1 MSDRSLDDFL
11 SDADES
17 EPEDTQT
24 EETEDTHTED
34 PDAPADEDTSTE
46 SVEPAVAT
54 STLHTDGTPCE
65 SCGESVR
72 RRWLDDGAY
81 RCTECKDW

>member
-11 SDADES
+11 PDSEETDTDDETVEADEPA
-17 EPEDTQT
+17 E
-24 EETEDTHTED
+24 
-34 PDAPADEDTSTE
+34 ADEATE
-46 SVEPAVAT
+46 QTVDPAVAT
-54 STLHTDGTPCE
+54 STLAPDGAACE

-81 RCTECKDW
+81 VCSACKAW

>member
-1 MSDRSLDDFL
+1 MSDRSLNDFL

-17 EPEDTQT
+17 EPEDTQADDT
-24 EETEDTHTED
+24 QPEEPDPPEDT
-34 PDAPADEDTSTE
+34 APE

>member
-17 EPEDTQT
+17 EPEDTQA
-24 EETEDTHTED
+24 EETEDTQVEEPD
-34 PDAPADEDTSTE
+34 PSEDTPTE
-46 SVEPAVAT
+46 SVDPAVAT
-54 STLHTDGTPCE
+54 STLHTDGAPCE
-65 SCGESVR
+65 SCGESAR

-81 RCTECKDW
+81 VCTDCKEW